1 MPRWVKG
8 SCKYWSEEDL
18 NPVCTPEEHAQDAL
32 SEEQAAV
39 KSEM

>member
-1 MPRWVKG
+1 MPHWVKG
-8 SCKYWSEEDL
+8 SYKYRSEEDL
-18 NPVCTPEEHAQDAL
+18 NPICTPEEHAEDAL